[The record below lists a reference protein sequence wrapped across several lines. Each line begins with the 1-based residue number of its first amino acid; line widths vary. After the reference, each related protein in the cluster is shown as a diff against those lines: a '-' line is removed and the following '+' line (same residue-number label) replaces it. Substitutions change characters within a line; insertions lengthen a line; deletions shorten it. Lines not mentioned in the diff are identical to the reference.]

1 MESRPPEK
9 QPAIDQNIQRTVERA
24 ALRKIRNLL
33 DEIGAEEA
41 DDRRMRRYAYL
52 AGGVLLLLLILFIA
66 SLLS

>member
-1 MESRPPEK
+1 MQSLPPEK

-24 ALRKIRNLL
+24 ALRKVRNLL

-41 DDRRMRRYAYL
+41 DDRRMRGYAYL
-52 AGGVLLLLLILFIA
+52 ASGVLLLLLIFFIA